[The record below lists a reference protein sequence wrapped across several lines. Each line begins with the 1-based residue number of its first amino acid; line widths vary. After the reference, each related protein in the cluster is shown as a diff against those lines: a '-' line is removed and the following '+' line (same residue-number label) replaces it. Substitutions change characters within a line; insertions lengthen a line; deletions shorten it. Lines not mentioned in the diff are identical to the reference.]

1 MTLRRIAAVWVA
13 LVLHLAGPAFAVTPE
28 EEARLKALEDERE
41 ALVEQVFQERL
52 TRVLPETF
60 HRRPGISVDTTL
72 SAVQEL
78 LLLEWLDA
86 ALEHGG
92 TENIDRVRTS
102 VNVLR
107 KRTMRDAARTREILG
122 RHVRP
127 ERDDRFEAER
137 AEARLLDVVAN
148 PLDPAADP
156 ARGGAKPVQPQP
168 AAPGHQGAEAAA
180 EVVAEAPKLD
190 YIPVA
195 PEELQRLRE
204 RHMVDGFAAPDDQ
217 WYAQLRHDPREQER
231 WAAAARAENEKL
243 KRTTARMD
251 VKKGA
256 SYSLGVWIQD
266 AWVQKNPFRLGIIAI
281 FLLGFFAVGYVLFIF
296 LRKQD

>member
-1 MTLRRIAAVWVA
+1 MTPRRIAAVVVA
-13 LVLHLAGPAFAVTPE
+13 LLLHLAGPALAVTPE

-60 HRRPGISVDTTL
+60 HRRPGLAVDTTL

-86 ALEHGG
+86 TLEHGG

-137 AEARLLDVVAN
+137 AEAKLAEVVAN

-156 ARGGAKPVQPQP
+156 SRGAPKPATPKP
-168 AAPGHQGAEAAA
+168 AAPGSDAAA
-180 EVVAEAPKLD
+180 AADAPKLD

-204 RHMVDGFAAPDDQ
+204 RHMVNGFAAPDEQ

-256 SYSLGVWIQD
+256 SYSIGLWIQE
-266 AWVQKNPFRLGIIAI
+266 AWIQKNPFRLGIIAI
-281 FLLGFFAVGYVLFIF
+281 FLLGFLAVGYVLFIF